1 MKNLKK
7 LLMTFIGII
16 AVAMCVTS
24 CLNSEDDSIDAVTQ
38 QRYQQLMSGMYS
50 GKARFYQLK
59 STGMLSSQ
67 KTYVKY
73 DSIRTT
79 WDVNADSTF
88 RINNLHVFML
98 DSAVVEEKS
107 ATGTEAEKYRA
118 LNQAIRALKN
128 SSEGYLMWTKARY
141 VIPSTS
147 WVSENVIQFY
157 VQPYTIELKKIN
169 FDGAEHTVYFVFSPY
184 TTGAFSST
192 NRKFQAQLALSAVC
206 IDKLDSSH
214 TVPSQFMNS
223 IVVTL
228 AD

>member
-59 STGMLSSQ
+59 STRMFSSQ

-88 RINNLHVFML
+88 RINNFPVFML
-98 DSAVVEEKS
+98 DSAVVVEKS

-128 SSEGYLMWTKARY
+128 SSEGYIMGTKARY
-141 VIPSTS
+141 VIPSSS
-147 WVSENVIQFY
+147 WVSENVIQFM
-157 VQPYTIELKKIN
+157 VQPYTIERTIN
-169 FDGAEHTVYFVFSPY
+169 FDGADHKVYFVFSPY
-184 TTGAFSST
+184 TTGAFSAT

-228 AD
+228 SD

>member
-1 MKNLKK
+1 MKNFKN

-16 AVAMCVTS
+16 AVAMCATS
-24 CLNSEDDSIDAVTQ
+24 CLNSEDDTIDAATQ
-38 QRYQQLMSGMYS
+38 KRYQQIMQGMYT
-50 GKARFYQLK
+50 GNARFYQLK
-59 STGMLSSQ
+59 SIGSLSSQ

-73 DSIRTT
+73 DSISTS

-88 RINNLHVFML
+88 KINNFPVYML
-98 DSAVVEEKS
+98 DSAVVVEKT

-141 VIPSTS
+141 VIPSSS
-147 WVSENVIQFY
+147 WVSENVIQFM
-157 VQPYTIELKKIN
+157 VQPYTIERTIN
-169 FDGAEHTVYFVFSPY
+169 FDGADHKVYFVFSPY
-184 TTGAFSST
+184 TTGAFSAT

-228 AD
+228 SD

>member
-1 MKNLKK
+1 MKNFKN

-16 AVAMCVTS
+16 AVAMCATS
-24 CLNSEDDSIDAVTQ
+24 CLNSEDDTIDAATQ
-38 QRYQQLMSGMYS
+38 KRYQQIMQGMYT

-59 STGMLSSQ
+59 SIGSLSSQ

-73 DSIRTT
+73 DSISTS

-88 RINNLHVFML
+88 KINNFPVYML
-98 DSAVVEEKS
+98 DSAVVVEKT

-141 VIPSTS
+141 VIPSSS
-147 WVSENVIQFY
+147 WVSENVIQFM
-157 VQPYTIELKKIN
+157 VQPYTIERTIN
-169 FDGAEHTVYFVFSPY
+169 FDGADHKVYFVFSPY
-184 TTGAFSST
+184 TTGAFSAT

>member
-1 MKNLKK
+1 MKNFKN

-16 AVAMCVTS
+16 AVAMCATS
-24 CLNSEDDSIDAVTQ
+24 CLNSDDDSIDAVTQ
-38 QRYQQLMSGMYS
+38 KRYQQIMQGMYT
-50 GKARFYQLK
+50 GNARFYQLK
-59 STGMLSSQ
+59 SIGSLSSQ

-73 DSIRTT
+73 DSISTS

-88 RINNLHVFML
+88 KINNFPVYML
-98 DSAVVEEKS
+98 DSAVVVEKT

-147 WVSENVIQFY
+147 WVSDNVIQFM
-157 VQPYTIELKKIN
+157 VQPYTIERTIN
-169 FDGAEHTVYFVFSPY
+169 FDGADHKVYFVFSPY
-184 TTGAFSST
+184 TTGAFSAT
-192 NRKFQAQLALSAVC
+192 NRKFQAQLALSAVY

-228 AD
+228 SD

>member
-1 MKNLKK
+1 MKNFKN

-16 AVAMCVTS
+16 AVAMCATS
-24 CLNSEDDSIDAVTQ
+24 CLNSDDDSIDAVTQ
-38 QRYQQLMSGMYS
+38 NRYQKLMSGMYS

-59 STGMLSSQ
+59 STRMFSSQ

-79 WDVNADSTF
+79 WDVNVDSTF
-88 RINNLHVFML
+88 RINNFPVFML
-98 DSAVVEEKS
+98 DSAVVVEKS

-141 VIPSTS
+141 VIPSAS
-147 WVSENVIQFY
+147 WVSENVIRFC
-157 VQPYTIELKKIN
+157 VQPYPIERKIN
-169 FDGAEHTVYFVFSPY
+169 FDGAEHTVYFEFSPY
-184 TTGAFSST
+184 TNGAFSAT
-192 NRKFQAQLALSAVC
+192 NRKFQPLLALSAIY

-228 AD
+228 SD

>member
-16 AVAMCVTS
+16 AVAMCATS

-88 RINNLHVFML
+88 RINNFPVFML
-98 DSAVVEEKS
+98 DSAVVVEKS

-128 SSEGYLMWTKARY
+128 SSEGYSMWTKARY

-157 VQPYTIELKKIN
+157 VQPYTIERKIN
-169 FDGAEHTVYFVFSPY
+169 FDRAEHTVYFVFSPY
-184 TTGAFSST
+184 TTGAFSAT
-192 NRKFQAQLALSAVC
+192 NRKFQAQLALSAIC
-206 IDKLDSSH
+206 IDQLDSSH
-214 TVPSQFMNS
+214 TVPSQFMNN

>member
-1 MKNLKK
+1 MKNFKN

-16 AVAMCVTS
+16 AVAMCATS
-24 CLNSEDDSIDAVTQ
+24 CLNSDDDSIDAVTQ
-38 QRYQQLMSGMYS
+38 NRYQKLMSGMYS

-59 STGMLSSQ
+59 STRSFSSQ

-73 DSIRTT
+73 DSIHTS

-88 RINNLHVFML
+88 RINNFPVFML
-98 DSAVVEEKS
+98 DSAIVVEKTS
-107 ATGTEAEKYRA
+107 TGSDAEKYRA

-128 SSEGYLMWTKARY
+128 SSEGYIMGTKAIY
-141 VIPSTS
+141 VIPSSS
-147 WVSENVIQFY
+147 WVSENVIQFM
-157 VQPYTIELKKIN
+157 VQPYTIERTIN
-169 FDGAEHTVYFVFSPY
+169 FDGADHKVYFVFSPY
-184 TTGAFSST
+184 TTGAFSAT

-228 AD
+228 SD

>member
-1 MKNLKK
+1 MKNFKN

-16 AVAMCVTS
+16 AVAMCATS
-24 CLNSEDDSIDAVTQ
+24 CLNSEDDTIDAATQ
-38 QRYQQLMSGMYS
+38 KRYQQIMQGMYT

-59 STGMLSSQ
+59 STGTLSSQ

-73 DSIRTT
+73 DSISTS

-88 RINNLHVFML
+88 KINNFPVYML
-98 DSAVVEEKS
+98 DSAVVVEKT

-147 WVSENVIQFY
+147 WVSENVIQFM
-157 VQPYTIELKKIN
+157 VQPYTIERTIN
-169 FDGAEHTVYFVFSPY
+169 FDGAEHTVYFLFSPY

-206 IDKLDSSH
+206 IDQIDSSH

>member
-1 MKNLKK
+1 MKNLKN

-16 AVAMCVTS
+16 AVAMCATS

-88 RINNLHVFML
+88 RINNFPVFML
-98 DSAVVEEKS
+98 DSAVVVEKS

-128 SSEGYLMWTKARY
+128 SSEGYSMWTKARY

-157 VQPYTIELKKIN
+157 VQPYTIERKIN

-184 TTGAFSST
+184 TTGAFSAT
-192 NRKFQAQLALSAVC
+192 NRKFQAQLALSAIY
-206 IDKLDSSH
+206 IDQLDSSH
-214 TVPSQFMNS
+214 TVPSQFMNN

>member
-1 MKNLKK
+1 MKNFKN

-16 AVAMCVTS
+16 AVAMCATS
-24 CLNSEDDSIDAVTQ
+24 CLNSDDDSIDAVTQ
-38 QRYQQLMSGMYS
+38 NRYQKLMSGMYS

-59 STGMLSSQ
+59 STRSFSSQ

-73 DSIRTT
+73 DSIHTS

-88 RINNLHVFML
+88 RINNFPVFML
-98 DSAVVEEKS
+98 DSAIVVEKTS
-107 ATGTEAEKYRA
+107 TGSDAEKYRA

-128 SSEGYLMWTKARY
+128 SSEGYIMGTKARY
-141 VIPSTS
+141 FIPSSS
-147 WVSENVIQFY
+147 WVSENVIQFM
-157 VQPYTIELKKIN
+157 VQPYTIERTIN
-169 FDGAEHTVYFVFSPY
+169 FDGADHKVYFVFSPY
-184 TTGAFSST
+184 TTGAFSAT

-228 AD
+228 SD

>member
-88 RINNLHVFML
+88 RINNFPVFML
-98 DSAVVEEKS
+98 DSAVVVEKS

-184 TTGAFSST
+184 TTGAFSAT

>member
-1 MKNLKK
+1 MKNFKN

-16 AVAMCVTS
+16 AVAMCATS
-24 CLNSEDDSIDAVTQ
+24 CLNSDDDSIDAVTQ
-38 QRYQQLMSGMYS
+38 KRYQQLMSGMYS

-59 STGMLSSQ
+59 STGNLSSQ

-73 DSIRTT
+73 DSIHTS
-79 WDVNADSTF
+79 WDVSADSTF
-88 RINNLHVFML
+88 RINNFPVFML
-98 DSAVVEEKS
+98 DSAIVVEKTT
-107 ATGTEAEKYRA
+107 TGTEAEKYRA

-128 SSEGYLMWTKARY
+128 SSEGYIMGTKARY

-157 VQPYTIELKKIN
+157 VQPYTIKRKIN

-184 TTGAFSST
+184 TTGAFSAT
-192 NRKFQAQLALSAVC
+192 NRKFQAQLALSAIC
-206 IDKLDSSH
+206 IDQLDSSH
-214 TVPSQFMNS
+214 TVPSQFMNN

-228 AD
+228 SD

>member
-1 MKNLKK
+1 MKNFKN

-16 AVAMCVTS
+16 AVAMCATS
-24 CLNSEDDSIDAVTQ
+24 CLNSDDDSIDAVTQ
-38 QRYQQLMSGMYS
+38 NRYQKLMSGMYS

-59 STGMLSSQ
+59 STRSFSSQ

-73 DSIRTT
+73 DSIHTS
-79 WDVNADSTF
+79 WAVNADSTF
-88 RINNLHVFML
+88 RINNFPVFML
-98 DSAVVEEKS
+98 DSAIVVEKTS
-107 ATGTEAEKYRA
+107 TGSDAEKYRA

-128 SSEGYLMWTKARY
+128 SSEGYIMGTKARY
-141 VIPSTS
+141 VIPSSS
-147 WVSENVIQFY
+147 WVSENVIQFM
-157 VQPYTIELKKIN
+157 VQPYTIERTIN
-169 FDGAEHTVYFVFSPY
+169 FDGADHKVYFVFSPY
-184 TTGAFSST
+184 TTGAFSAT

-228 AD
+228 SD

>member
-1 MKNLKK
+1 MKNFKN

-16 AVAMCVTS
+16 AVAMCATS
-24 CLNSEDDSIDAVTQ
+24 CLNSDDDSIDAVTQ
-38 QRYQQLMSGMYS
+38 NRYQKLMSGMYS

-59 STGMLSSQ
+59 STRSFSSQ

-73 DSIRTT
+73 DSIHTS

-88 RINNLHVFML
+88 RINNFPVFML
-98 DSAVVEEKS
+98 DSAIVVEKTS
-107 ATGTEAEKYRA
+107 TGSDAEKYRA

-128 SSEGYLMWTKARY
+128 SSEGYIMGTKARY
-141 VIPSTS
+141 FIPSSS
-147 WVSENVIQFY
+147 WVSENVIQFM
-157 VQPYTIELKKIN
+157 VQPYTIERTIN
-169 FDGAEHTVYFVFSPY
+169 FDGADHKVYFVFSPY
-184 TTGAFSST
+184 TTGAFSAT
-192 NRKFQAQLALSAVC
+192 NRKFQAQLALSAVY

-228 AD
+228 SD

>member
-88 RINNLHVFML
+88 RINNFPVFML
-98 DSAVVEEKS
+98 DSAVVVEKS

>member
-16 AVAMCVTS
+16 AVAMCATS
-24 CLNSEDDSIDAVTQ
+24 CFNSEDDSIDAVTQ

-59 STGMLSSQ
+59 SVGNSSSP
-67 KTYVKY
+67 KPYEEYPT
-73 DSIRTT
+73 S
-79 WDVNADSTF
+79 WDVTADSTF
-88 RINNLHVFML
+88 RINNFPVFML
-98 DSAVVEEKS
+98 DSAIVVEKN

-128 SSEGYLMWTKARY
+128 SSEGYISTEVKYA
-141 VIPSTS
+141 IPSSS
-147 WVSENVIQFY
+147 WVSDNILQF
-157 VQPYTIELKKIN
+157 VVNPKPIETTINYNGDKRK
-169 FDGAEHTVYFVFSPY
+169 VYFVFSIY
-184 TTGAFSST
+184 TSGAFSTT
-192 NRKFQAQLALSAVC
+192 NRKFQAQLVLSAIC
-206 IDKLDSSH
+206 MDKIDQSH
-214 TVPSQFMNS
+214 AVPSQFMNS

>member
-24 CLNSEDDSIDAVTQ
+24 CLNSDDDSIDAVTQ
-38 QRYQQLMSGMYS
+38 NRYQKLMSGMYS

-59 STGMLSSQ
+59 STRSFSSQ

-73 DSIRTT
+73 DSIHTS

-88 RINNLHVFML
+88 RINNFPVFML
-98 DSAVVEEKS
+98 DSAVVVEKS

-157 VQPYTIELKKIN
+157 VQPYTIERTIN
-169 FDGAEHTVYFVFSPY
+169 FDGADHKVYFVFSPY
-184 TTGAFSST
+184 TTGAFSAT

-228 AD
+228 SD

>member
-1 MKNLKK
+1 MKNFKN

-16 AVAMCVTS
+16 AVAMCATS

-59 STGMLSSQ
+59 STRSFSSQ

-73 DSIRTT
+73 DSIHTS

-88 RINNLHVFML
+88 RINNFPVFML
-98 DSAVVEEKS
+98 DSAIVVEKTS
-107 ATGTEAEKYRA
+107 TGSDAEKYRA

-128 SSEGYLMWTKARY
+128 SSEGYIMGTKARY
-141 VIPSTS
+141 VIPSSS
-147 WVSENVIQFY
+147 WVSENVIQFM
-157 VQPYTIELKKIN
+157 VQPYTIERTIN
-169 FDGAEHTVYFVFSPY
+169 FDGADHKVYFVFSPY
-184 TTGAFSST
+184 TTGAFSAT

-228 AD
+228 SD

>member
-16 AVAMCVTS
+16 AVAMCATS

-88 RINNLHVFML
+88 RINNLPVFML
-98 DSAVVEEKS
+98 DSAVVVEKS

-128 SSEGYLMWTKARY
+128 SSEGYSMWTKARY

-157 VQPYTIELKKIN
+157 VQPYTIERKIN

-184 TTGAFSST
+184 TTGAFSAT
-192 NRKFQAQLALSAVC
+192 NRKFQAQLALSAIC
-206 IDKLDSSH
+206 IDQLDSSH
-214 TVPSQFMNS
+214 TVPSQFMNN

>member
-1 MKNLKK
+1 MKNFKN

-16 AVAMCVTS
+16 AVAMCATS
-24 CLNSEDDSIDAVTQ
+24 CLNSDDDSIDAVTQ
-38 QRYQQLMSGMYS
+38 NRYQKLMSGMYS

-59 STGMLSSQ
+59 STRSLSSQ

-73 DSIRTT
+73 DSS

-88 RINNLHVFML
+88 RINNFPVFML
-98 DSAVVEEKS
+98 DSAIVVEKTS
-107 ATGTEAEKYRA
+107 TGSDAEKYRA

-128 SSEGYLMWTKARY
+128 SSEGYIMGTKARY
-141 VIPSTS
+141 VIPSSS
-147 WVSENVIQFY
+147 WVSENVIQFM
-157 VQPYTIELKKIN
+157 VQPYTIERTIN
-169 FDGAEHTVYFVFSPY
+169 FDGADHKVYFVFSPY
-184 TTGAFSST
+184 TTGAFSAT

-228 AD
+228 SD